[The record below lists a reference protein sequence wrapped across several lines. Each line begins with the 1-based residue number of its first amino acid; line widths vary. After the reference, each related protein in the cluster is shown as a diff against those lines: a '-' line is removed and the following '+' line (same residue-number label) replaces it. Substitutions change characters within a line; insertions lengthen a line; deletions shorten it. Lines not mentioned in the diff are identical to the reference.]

1 MTQHQTSPASA
12 ATFPRLLRG
21 LATTQPHRPAM
32 QEKRYGIWSPM
43 SWSLY
48 AARVADFAHGL
59 AALGV
64 TRGQIV
70 AVLGDNRPEWLI
82 AELAAQ
88 SIGAAV
94 VGIYPTSIGEELLHI
109 LTLARVTVVVAED
122 QEQVDKLIRL
132 KEDYAAYRAHAEA
145 QAVAPQDASTAAPA
159 AASPVDTPGDA
170 AGSRPDGLDAAYQM
184 YADMPPLLLQ
194 TVIYY
199 DPHGLEQYTDRYL
212 LDFTEVEARGRAWGE
227 ANPEW
232 LDEQVAAGTS
242 EDIAVICTTS
252 GTTSRPKLAELSH
265 ANLLAMADHLTTIDP
280 IDTKDRYVSFLPF
293 AWIGEQMLAVACGL
307 SKGLTLSFPED
318 SSTQKADMREIG
330 PDVMFS
336 PPRIWE
342 GMLSEVQ
349 VRIDEAGWL
358 KRKVFGWGYDVG
370 DKVAERKIHGQ
381 GAGGLTLLH
390 WIADQVALRPVRDQ
404 LGLARNGHAYTGG
417 APLGPDVF
425 RFFHAIGVN
434 LKQIYG
440 QTEICGIAVVH
451 RDDDIAF
458 NTVGT
463 PIAGTEIQ
471 IADNGEILLRSAS
484 VFKGYHRNPAA
495 TAEAVDAEGW
505 LHTGDAGYLDDK
517 GHLVVIDRAKDVLT
531 TADGTRF
538 SSAFIENKLKFSPYV
553 EEAVTFAPAA
563 GHTGMT
569 AIITIDPMTT
579 GSWAEHER
587 LSYTTYT
594 DLAAKPEVQDLVAEE
609 VHRSNEDL
617 PESIRV
623 TRFVLLHKQFDPDD
637 DEITRTRKV
646 RRNVIQDRYAAII
659 AALARG
665 DDRVAITTTVTYQDG
680 TKIDRNIDLRI
691 YDLTSYR
698 VPEGRGRRPVWSG
711 RR

>member
-1 MTQHQTSPASA
+1 MA
-12 ATFPRLLRG
+12 ADTFPRLLTE
-21 LATTQPHRPAM
+21 LAATRPHDTAM

-48 AARVADFAHGL
+48 AARVRDFAHGL
-59 AALGV
+59 AELGIQ
-64 TRGQIV
+64 RGDIV

-109 LTLARVTVVVAED
+109 LTLARVKVVVAED
-122 QEQVDKLIRL
+122 QEQVDKLIKL
-132 KEDYAAYRAHAEA
+132 IEDERDGRRPSEYAA
-145 QAVAPQDASTAAPA
+145 
-159 AASPVDTPGDA
+159 
-170 AGSRPDGLDAAYQM
+170 
-184 YADMPPLLLQ
+184 MPPLLLQ
-194 TVIYY
+194 TVIFY
-199 DPHGLEQYTDRYL
+199 DPHGLEQYDHDFLR
-212 LDFTEVEARGRAWGE
+212 DFTHVEQVGHAWGSTR
-227 ANPEW
+227 AGW
-232 LDEQVAAGTS
+232 LDEQIAAGKA

-265 ANLLAMADHLTTIDP
+265 TNLLAMADHLTTIDP
-280 IDTKDRYVSFLPF
+280 IDAKDRYVSFLPF

-307 SKGLTLSFPED
+307 SRGLTISFPED
-318 SSTQKADMREIG
+318 SSTQKTDMREIG

-342 GMLSEVQ
+342 SMLSEVQ

-358 KRKVFGWGYDVG
+358 KRKVFGWGYDIG
-370 DKVAERKIHGQ
+370 DKVAERKIKGQ
-381 GAGGLTLLH
+381 SAGGLKVLH
-390 WIADQVALRPVRDQ
+390 AIADQVALRPVRDQ

-463 PIAGTEIQ
+463 PIAGTEIK
-471 IADNGEILLRSAS
+471 IAENGEILLRSAS
-484 VFKGYHRNPAA
+484 VFRGYHRNPEA

-517 GHLVVIDRAKDVLT
+517 GHLVVIDRQKDVLT
-531 TADGTRF
+531 TADGVRF
-538 SSAFIENKLKFSPYV
+538 SSAFIENKLKFSPYI
-553 EEAVTFAPAA
+553 EEAVTFPSD
-563 GHTGMT
+563 HGMT

-594 DLAAKPEVQDLVAEE
+594 DLAAKTEVQDLISEE
-609 VHRSNEDL
+609 VNRSNEDL
-617 PESIRV
+617 PDGIRV
-623 TRFVLLHKQFDPDD
+623 KRFVLLHKQFDPDD

-646 RRNVIQDRYAAII
+646 RRNVIADRYGLII
-659 AALARG
+659 DALARG
-665 DDRVAITTTVTYQDG
+665 DERIGITTTVTYQDG
-680 TKIDRNIDLRI
+680 SKVDRTIDLRI
-691 YDLTSYR
+691 VDLTNYR
-698 VPEGRGRRPVWSG
+698 EPEGRGRRPVWSG

>member
-1 MTQHQTSPASA
+1 MSASD
-12 ATFPRLLRG
+12 ATFPKLLRG
-21 LATTQPHRPAM
+21 LATKNPDQTAL
-32 QEKRYGIWSPM
+32 QEKRYGIWQPM
-43 SWSLY
+43 SWSTY
-48 AARVADFAHGL
+48 AARVQDFAHGL

-64 TRGQIV
+64 ERGQIV

-109 LTLARVTVVVAED
+109 LTLAQVKVVVAED
-122 QEQVDKLIRL
+122 QEQVDKLL
-132 KEDYAAYRAHAEA
+132 KLRAEA
-145 QAVAPQDASTAAPA
+145 A
-159 AASPVDTPGDA
+159 AAAVDPSA
-170 AGSRPDGLDAAYQM
+170 ATSAPF
-184 YADMPPLLLQ
+184 ADMPPLLVD
-194 TVIYY
+194 TVVFY
-199 DPHGLEQYTDRYL
+199 DPHGLEQYTDECLR
-212 LDFTEVEARGRAWGE
+212 DFTAVEALGREWG
-227 ANPEW
+227 ATHPGW
-232 LDEQVAAGTS
+232 LDEQVARGTS
-242 EDIAVICTTS
+242 SDIAVICTTS

-265 ANLLAMADHLTTIDP
+265 DNLLAMADHLTAIDP
-280 IDTKDRYVSFLPF
+280 ISSKDRYVSFLPF

-307 SKGLTLSFPED
+307 SRGLTLSFPED
-318 SSTQKADMREIG
+318 SATQKSDMREIG

-358 KRKVFGWGYDVG
+358 KRKVFGWGYDIG
-370 DKVAERKIHGQ
+370 DKVAGIQHC
-381 GAGGLTLLH
+381 
-390 WIADQVALRPVRDQ
+390 
-404 LGLARNGHAYTGG
+404 YTGG

-495 TAEAVDAEGW
+495 TAEAVDPEGW
-505 LHTGDAGYLDDK
+505 LHTGDAGYLDDN
-517 GHLVVIDRAKDVLT
+517 GHLVVIDRQKDVLT

-553 EEAVTFAPAA
+553 EEAVTFAADN
-563 GHTGMT
+563 GMT

-594 DLAAKPEVQDLVAEE
+594 DLAAKTEVQDLVAEE
-609 VHRSNEDL
+609 VHRANEDL

-623 TRFVLLHKQFDPDD
+623 QRFVLLHKQFDPDD

-646 RRNVIQDRYAAII
+646 RRNVIQDRYGLII
-659 AALARG
+659 DALNRG
-665 DDRVAITTTVTYQDG
+665 DERIGITTTVTYQDG
-680 TKIDRNIDLRI
+680 TKVDRTIDLRI
-691 YDLTSYR
+691 FDLTTYR

>member
-1 MTQHQTSPASA
+1 
-12 ATFPRLLRG
+12 LLAG
-21 LATTQPHRPAM
+21 LAASRPSDTAM
-32 QEKRYGIWSPM
+32 QEKRYGIWMPLT
-43 SWSLY
+43 WAQY
-48 AARVADFAHGL
+48 AERVRDFAHGL
-59 AALGV
+59 ASMGIE
-64 TRGQIV
+64 RGDIV

-109 LTLARVTVVVAED
+109 LTLARIRVVVAED
-122 QEQVDKLIRL
+122 QEQVDKLL
-132 KEDYAAYRAHAEA
+132 KL
-145 QAVAPQDASTAAPA
+145 QADQAAAP
-159 AASPVDTPGDA
+159 S
-170 AGSRPDGLDAAYQM
+170 S
-184 YADMPPLLLQ
+184 DMPPLL
-194 TVIYY
+194 VESVVFY
-199 DPHGLEQYTDRYL
+199 DPHGLEQYVDPVL
-212 LDFTEVEARGRAWGE
+212 KDFTDVEAAGREWG
-227 ANPEW
+227 AQRPGW
-232 LDEQVAAGTS
+232 YDAQVALGQPDDT
-242 EDIAVICTTS
+242 AVVCTTS

-265 ANLLAMADHLTTIDP
+265 TNLLAMAEHLTAIDP
-280 IDTKDRYVSFLPF
+280 IAAKDRYVSFLPF

-307 SKGLTLSFPED
+307 SRGLTLSFPED
-318 SSTQKADMREIG
+318 SATQKTDLREIG

-342 GMLSEVQ
+342 SMLSEVQ

-358 KRKVFGWGYDVG
+358 KRKVFGWGYAIG
-370 DKVAERKIHGQ
+370 DRVAEHKIHGR
-381 GAGGLTLLH
+381 GTGGLALAH
-390 WIADQVALRPVRDQ
+390 WVADQVALRPVRDQ
-404 LGLARNGHAYTGG
+404 LGLARIQHCYTGG

-463 PIAGTEIQ
+463 PIEQTEIT
-471 IADNGEILLRSAS
+471 IDDVGEILLRSAS
-484 VFKGYHRNPAA
+484 VFKGYLRNPAA
-495 TAEAVDAEGW
+495 TAEAVDAAGW

-517 GHLVVIDRAKDVLT
+517 GHLVVIDRQKDVLT

-553 EEAVTFAPAA
+553 EEAVVFPVLA
-563 GHTGMT
+563 GMT
-569 AIITIDPMTT
+569 AIITLDPLTT

-594 DLAAKPEVQDLVAEE
+594 DLAGKSEVRDLISEE
-609 VHRSNEDL
+609 VHRANEDL

-623 TRFVLLHKQFDPDD
+623 GRFLLLHKQFDPDD

-646 RRNVIQDRYAAII
+646 RRNVITERYADII
-659 AALARG
+659 SALESGAPG
-665 DDRVAITTTVTYQDG
+665 VDVSTTVTYQDG
-680 TKIDRNIDLRI
+680 STVQREIRLAIVDMST
-691 YDLTSYR
+691 YH
-698 VPEGRGRRPVWSG
+698 VPEGRTRRPVWSG

>member
-1 MTQHQTSPASA
+1 MA
-12 ATFPRLLRG
+12 ADTFPRLLTE
-21 LATTQPHRPAM
+21 LAATRPHDTAM

-48 AARVADFAHGL
+48 AARVRDFAHGL
-59 AALGV
+59 AELGIK
-64 TRGQIV
+64 RGDIV

-109 LTLARVTVVVAED
+109 LTLARVKVVVAED
-122 QEQVDKLIRL
+122 QEQVDKLIKL
-132 KEDYAAYRAHAEA
+132 IEDERDGRRPSEYAA
-145 QAVAPQDASTAAPA
+145 
-159 AASPVDTPGDA
+159 
-170 AGSRPDGLDAAYQM
+170 
-184 YADMPPLLLQ
+184 MPPLLLQ
-194 TVIYY
+194 TVIFY
-199 DPHGLEQYTDRYL
+199 DPHGLEQYDHDFLR
-212 LDFTEVEARGRAWGE
+212 DFTHVEQVGHAWGSTR
-227 ANPEW
+227 AGW
-232 LDEQVAAGTS
+232 LDEQIAAGNA

-252 GTTSRPKLAELSH
+252 GTTSRPKLAGLSH
-265 ANLLAMADHLTTIDP
+265 TNLLAMAEHLTTIDP
-280 IDTKDRYVSFLPF
+280 IDAKDRYVSFLPF

-307 SKGLTLSFPED
+307 SRGLTISFPED
-318 SSTQKADMREIG
+318 SSTQKTDMREIG

-342 GMLSEVQ
+342 SMLSEVQ

-358 KRKVFGWGYDVG
+358 KRKVFGWGYDIG
-370 DKVAERKIHGQ
+370 DKVAERKIKGQ
-381 GAGGLTLLH
+381 SAGGLKVLH
-390 WIADQVALRPVRDQ
+390 AVADQVALRPVRDQ

-463 PIAGTEIQ
+463 PIAGTEIK
-471 IADNGEILLRSAS
+471 IAENGEILLRSAS
-484 VFKGYHRNPAA
+484 VFRGYHRNPEA

-517 GHLVVIDRAKDVLT
+517 GHLVVIDRQKDVLT
-531 TADGTRF
+531 TADGVRF
-538 SSAFIENKLKFSPYV
+538 SSAFIENKLKFSPYI
-553 EEAVTFAPAA
+553 EEAVTFPSD
-563 GHTGMT
+563 HGMT

-594 DLAAKPEVQDLVAEE
+594 DLAAKTEVQDLISEE
-609 VHRSNEDL
+609 VNRSNEDL
-617 PESIRV
+617 PDGIRV
-623 TRFVLLHKQFDPDD
+623 KRFVLLHKQFDPDD

-646 RRNVIQDRYAAII
+646 RRNVIADRYGLII
-659 AALARG
+659 DALARG
-665 DDRVAITTTVTYQDG
+665 DERIGITTTVTYQDG
-680 TKIDRNIDLRI
+680 SKVDRTIDLRI
-691 YDLTSYR
+691 VDLTNYR
-698 VPEGRGRRPVWSG
+698 EPEGRGRRPVWSG